1 MPSASIIQHL
11 ASKSNCYP
19 HKNYQ
24 KNVIILSD
32 MGKTK
37 VDISFLIS
45 LGILVVA
52 GYLIFTSASLGL
64 LSKQAVKYS
73 NVAFNQTFFGL
84 FLGLILCFITSRI
97 DYKIYRRYSILIFI
111 FSVLATL
118 LVFIPAISISHG
130 GASRWI
136 TLGFSTFQPSELLK
150 IGFIIFFSAWVAKFK
165 DKIQTFK
172 YGFLPFII
180 LISITGFI
188 LLSQP
193 DTDTFLIIIFSGIA
207 IFIAGGGKW
216 RYIFI
221 SIIIGAFC
229 LIALAVAKPYVMSR
243 INTFLNPGDN
253 SLGSGYQIQ
262 QSLIAIGSGGIF
274 GRGFGQSIQKFNVL
288 PEPIGD
294 SIFAVASEEF
304 GFLGAVF
311 IVLLFVFFSFRGLKI
326 ATQISDPFGRL
337 VVVGIVILIVSQA
350 FVNIGA
356 MVGVLPLSGITLP
369 FVSHGGT
376 ALFMTL
382 AEVGIILNISKNR
395 KKN

>member
-1 MPSASIIQHL
+1 MKRL
-11 ASKSNCYP
+11 
-19 HKNYQ
+19 
-24 KNVIILSD
+24 
-32 MGKTK
+32 K
-37 VDISFLIS
+37 VDMQFLIS
-45 LGILVVA
+45 IFILVGA
-52 GYLIFTSASLGL
+52 GYLIFSSASLGL
-64 LSKQAVKYS
+64 LSSQPTKYA

-84 FLGLILCFITSRI
+84 FLGTIACIFTSKI
-97 DYKIYRRYSILIFI
+97 DYKIYRKYAFWIYLLGVIL
-111 FSVLATL
+111 TL
-118 LVFIPAISISHG
+118 CVFLPKIGVEHG
-130 GASRWI
+130 GAYRWI
-136 TLGFSTFQPSELLK
+136 RLGLFSFQPSEFLK
-150 IGFIIFFSAWVAKFK
+150 IGFIIFLSAWIASVKEMVK
-165 DKIQTFK
+165 TFK
-172 YGFLPFII
+172 YGFLPFVT
-180 LISITGFI
+180 LTLITGVI
-188 LLSQP
+188 LLIQP
-193 DTDTFLIIIFSGIA
+193 DTDTFAITIFAGLAIYIVGGGRWKYILIIA
-207 IFIAGGGKW
+207 ICG
-216 RYIFI
+216 
-221 SIIIGAFC
+221 IIGVGV
-229 LIALAVAKPYVMSR
+229 LAYTRPYIKSR
-243 INTFLNPGDN
+243 ITTFLNPN
-253 SLGSGYQIQ
+253 QNALGSGYQIQ
-262 QSLIAIGSGGIF
+262 QSLIAIGSGGLF